1 MRFIDEYVFVF
12 RYVTIE
18 EFVQFADRLKISMW
32 HSKITKDVWPRS
44 GIISI
49 KQMRRRDYERAAVQL
64 LRDQGC
70 HVRFAKPHNVRE
82 KYAAILFK
90 NFARAK
96 HGLFLILKAFEPV

>member
-1 MRFIDEYVFVF
+1 
-12 RYVTIE
+12 
-18 EFVQFADRLKISMW
+18 MW

-82 KYAAILFK
+82 KYAAVLFK

-96 HGLFLILKAFEPV
+96 HGLFLILKAFEPVRDVNVFQFSRSIQFVTEVLIEEF